1 MSSSQKPL
9 DNMAGLETAG
19 AGIELQGIGLIG
31 EPRSD
36 NRSAGNKVPLFLDLR
51 LKGVEGD

>member
-19 AGIELQGIGLIG
+19 AGIELQWIGLIG
-31 EPRSD
+31 EPSSD
-36 NRSAGNKVPLFLDLR
+36 NRSAGNKVPLFLDLK